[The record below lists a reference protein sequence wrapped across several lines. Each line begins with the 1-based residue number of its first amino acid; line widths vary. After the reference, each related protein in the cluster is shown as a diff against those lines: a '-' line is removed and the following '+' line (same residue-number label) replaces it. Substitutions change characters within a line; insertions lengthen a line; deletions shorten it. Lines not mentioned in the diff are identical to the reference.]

1 VVRCG
6 VVWVVCIIADMVT
19 HAVDFLQDSGD
30 VVQHQ
35 TRFAVVMEC
44 IAAQM
49 DTSVSVAA
57 VATNKVK

>member
-1 VVRCG
+1 VWCG
-6 VVWVVCIIADMVT
+6 VVWVVCIIAEMVT

-30 VVQHQ
+30 VVQLQ

-49 DTSVSVAA
+49 DTSVPVAA

>member
-1 VVRCG
+1 MR
-6 VVWVVCIIADMVT
+6 AQMVT

-30 VVQHQ
+30 VVQLQ

-49 DTSVSVAA
+49 DTSVPVAA